1 MAIWNETTE
10 TLPREEIE
18 QVQIE
23 RLQSS
28 RRRCLWSA
36 IAPGTSPGCTT
47 IRARAGDRAG
57 GAAIGDWWDRS
68 GAAAR

>member
-23 RLQSS
+23 RLQSTLN
-28 RRRCLWSA
+28 RVY
-36 IAPGTSPGCTT
+36 
-47 IRARAGDRAG
+47 
-57 GAAIGDWWDRS
+57 RS
-68 GAAAR
+68 VPFYCRVFEERGIVSEGI